1 MPQETVYAIASG
13 KGGVGKTTTTVNL
26 GTALAQAGEQVA
38 IVDADLGMANLAGFV
53 SLSPGS
59 ATLHDVLSGEASIE
73 DATYRLAANIVGVP
87 SGNELADY
95 AETEPD
101 GLGEVVETL
110 RDRVDYVLID
120 VGAGVSHESVLP
132 LGLADAVV
140 LVATPEPAAVQD
152 VSRTIELVDRVDGE
166 VAGLLVT
173 RTHPSGDVS
182 PETIAEKLGVAELG
196 SIPEDRAVRASVY
209 AGTPLVV
216 HAPES
221 DAAVAYREFA
231 TTLTGVESAGPSA
244 DDAAADD
251 SSTADSEDTASHGDV
266 SSAITDAEPDA

>member
-1 MPQETVYAIASG
+1 MAQETVYAIASG

-26 GTALAQAGEQVA
+26 GTALAQAGERVA

-59 ATLHDVLSGEASIE
+59 ATLHDVLAGDATIE
-73 DATYRLAANIVGVP
+73 EATYRLAENIVGVP

-95 AETEPD
+95 AETQPD
-101 GLGEVVETL
+101 GLGDVVDAL
-110 RDRVDYVLID
+110 RDRADYVLLD
-120 VGAGVSHESVLP
+120 VGAGVSHETVLP

-140 LVATPEPAAVQD
+140 LVATPEPAAIQD
-152 VSRTIELVDRVDGE
+152 VRRTMELVERVDGSI
-166 VAGLLVT
+166 AGLLVT
-173 RTHPSGDVS
+173 RTHPTGDVD
-182 PETIAEKLGVAELG
+182 PETIGEKLGLSVLG

-221 DAAVAYREFA
+221 DAATAYREFA
-231 TTLTGVESAGPSA
+231 ARLTGVELDDRVLDEPAASGE
-244 DDAAADD
+244 DAAAHD
-251 SSTADSEDTASHGDV
+251 DV
-266 SSAITDAEPDA
+266 SSAITDAESDG